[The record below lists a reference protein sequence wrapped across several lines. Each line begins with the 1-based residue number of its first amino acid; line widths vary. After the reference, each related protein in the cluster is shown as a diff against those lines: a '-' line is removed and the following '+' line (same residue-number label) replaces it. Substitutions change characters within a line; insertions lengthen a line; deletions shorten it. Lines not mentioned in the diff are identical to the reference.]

1 MVLGLALGKMM
12 CNLQVYT
19 KVAGFISTLA
29 ILVDCQIVRQV
40 AIREVNEVPREH
52 PQLIMRSAKLSL
64 MMVTPLV
71 LYLKMA
77 TFQ

>member
-1 MVLGLALGKMM
+1 MM

-19 KVAGFISTLA
+19 EVAGFISTLA
-29 ILVDCQIVRQV
+29 ILVDGQIVRRV

-52 PQLIMRSAKLSL
+52 AQLIMLSAKLSL
-64 MMVTPLV
+64 IMVTPLV

>member
-1 MVLGLALGKMM
+1 MGLALGKMM

-19 KVAGFISTLA
+19 EVAGFISTLA

-52 PQLIMRSAKLSL
+52 AQLIMLSAKLSL
-64 MMVTPLV
+64 IMVTPLV

>member
-1 MVLGLALGKMM
+1 MGLALGKMM

-19 KVAGFISTLA
+19 EVAGFISTLA
-29 ILVDCQIVRQV
+29 ILVDGQIVRRV

-52 PQLIMRSAKLSL
+52 AQLIMLSAKLSL
-64 MMVTPLV
+64 IMVTPLV